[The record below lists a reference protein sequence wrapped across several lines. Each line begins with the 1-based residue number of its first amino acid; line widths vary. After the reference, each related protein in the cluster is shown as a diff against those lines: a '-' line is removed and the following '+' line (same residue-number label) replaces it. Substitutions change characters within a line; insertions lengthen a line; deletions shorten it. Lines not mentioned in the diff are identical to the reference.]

1 MDPQSRPVLLAALA
15 ACLCLCLCPALAD
28 RKFGCLFEDELCA
41 PYEFCVNDGIF
52 GRCHELANADLYTYD
67 ISASALQRLRILLQK
82 LAHRGLTWQDD
93 ITQQVIS
100 RELSKLRNIPLRHQ
114 SSPQSPMTAS
124 SSSRNWKVRPA
135 QAELS
140 RNLEQ
145 YLTGLG
151 FLHHT
156 QIDQQPGL
164 QREGGKIQNE
174 DIRPL
179 SPSETSRSKPK
190 QAWKETTIYSLQK
203 GAGQP
208 PVTKVVSQ
216 GGEGR
221 HPKLST
227 THSSQEPDRN
237 NLLSKHLERILAG
250 APSSQRGVP
259 GGEAVWPKGKLHYIN
274 YIQPAQSELAEPQT
288 PVAFGSKSAKPNL
301 DRLLFKAGSGRL
313 DAKQP
318 LGGIDDHFISN
329 AVNQLGR
336 HSIDMDALMGKD
348 LDQLAGVITGAL
360 LELDEKQ
367 PALGAQP
374 KPGGTDSRG
383 EMEANWEPPVA
394 LHQNQNQNLKSDE
407 GQDLN
412 QKYTLKMKQQGQQM
426 DGADKESIDKHSAF
440 FSKLLD
446 YLNMESFGDKPRIN
460 GEPPAPPQ
468 KMVGLENVHSHT
480 VQGQVSLPHLSEEK
494 TLTLPAKEGTTLQ
507 LTGAAEGPGAQVDSE
522 IERWMQGD
530 QAPAGKKELDEPQK
544 KDMKIKTQL
553 VHVGVKEFSSRGKD
567 RHFGYIIT
575 GSDSLTNDQ
584 GLDLMKHV
592 TQRLSLH
599 AEDLTQLSVLGPAL
613 TFRVGPNPKNVT
625 TADLVQVA
633 VQQKQQLEKETG
645 LKIVEAGVSDRGS
658 LTQIPV
664 VKETRVES
672 GQFLLLSVLCML
684 FILVALAVSG
694 TFFCVR
700 QRSHLHMK
708 EKLASLGTDT
718 STDATAT
725 YQELCRQR
733 MAIRTSERVER
744 PETLRHS
751 RLNSV
756 SSQFSDGPAAS
767 PSTRS
772 STSSW
777 CEEPV
782 PSNMDISTGHMILS
796 YMEDHLKNKNRLER
810 EWEAL
815 CSYQAEPS
823 ACSVGQGEQN
833 SKKNRSDA
841 VVVYDH
847 SRITLKAENNHGN
860 SDYINASPIMDHD
873 PRNPTYIASQGPLAS
888 TVADFWQMVWE
899 SGCVVIVMLTPIS
912 ENGVK
917 QSHHYW
923 PDEGSDVYH
932 VYEVNLV
939 SEHIWCEDFL
949 VRSFYLKNLQTN
961 ETRTV
966 TQFHFLSWMDRGI
979 PNSARTLLDFRRK
992 VNKCYR
998 GRSCPIIVHCS
1009 DGAGR
1014 SGTYILI
1021 DMVLNRMAKGAKEI
1035 DIAATLEHLRDQRA
1049 GMVQTKEQFEFALTA
1064 VAEEVNAILKAL
1076 PQ

>member
-1 MDPQSRPVLLAALA
+1 MTISSCHSSV
-15 ACLCLCLCPALAD
+15 
-28 RKFGCLFEDELCA
+28 
-41 PYEFCVNDGIF
+41 DGIF

-507 LTGAAEGPGAQVDSE
+507 LTGTAEGPGAQVDSE

-633 VQQKQQLEKETG
+633 GGGWELGEDTPIVLAVTPRRPQRPSEPLRGLKGPRGHAKAMSPQAPRPDHMGSVTRSIVLLNVDTTEMMDIVCISMVWYTPWYTPSDSLSPGVKAKPSVQILYICLTERVCPPSVQQKQQLEKETG
-645 LKIVEAGVSDRGS
+645 LKIVEAGVSDY
-658 LTQIPV
+658 
-664 VKETRVES
+664 
-672 GQFLLLSVLCML
+672 LS
-684 FILVALAVSG
+684 
-694 TFFCVR
+694 
-700 QRSHLHMK
+700 K
-708 EKLASLGTDT
+708 
-718 STDATAT
+718 
-725 YQELCRQR
+725 
-733 MAIRTSERVER
+733 
-744 PETLRHS
+744 
-751 RLNSV
+751 
-756 SSQFSDGPAAS
+756 
-767 PSTRS
+767 
-772 STSSW
+772 
-777 CEEPV
+777 
-782 PSNMDISTGHMILS
+782 
-796 YMEDHLKNKNRLER
+796 
-810 EWEAL
+810 
-815 CSYQAEPS
+815 
-823 ACSVGQGEQN
+823 
-833 SKKNRSDA
+833 
-841 VVVYDH
+841 
-847 SRITLKAENNHGN
+847 
-860 SDYINASPIMDHD
+860 
-873 PRNPTYIASQGPLAS
+873 
-888 TVADFWQMVWE
+888 
-899 SGCVVIVMLTPIS
+899 
-912 ENGVK
+912 
-917 QSHHYW
+917 
-923 PDEGSDVYH
+923 
-932 VYEVNLV
+932 
-939 SEHIWCEDFL
+939 
-949 VRSFYLKNLQTN
+949 
-961 ETRTV
+961 
-966 TQFHFLSWMDRGI
+966 
-979 PNSARTLLDFRRK
+979 
-992 VNKCYR
+992 
-998 GRSCPIIVHCS
+998 
-1009 DGAGR
+1009 
-1014 SGTYILI
+1014 
-1021 DMVLNRMAKGAKEI
+1021 
-1035 DIAATLEHLRDQRA
+1035 
-1049 GMVQTKEQFEFALTA
+1049 
-1064 VAEEVNAILKAL
+1064 
-1076 PQ
+1076 

>member
-1 MDPQSRPVLLAALA
+1 MDPRRCPVLFAALA
-15 ACLCLCLCPALAD
+15 VSLCSSPALAD
-28 RKFGCLFEDELCA
+28 NKFGCLFEDELCA
-41 PYEFCVNDGIF
+41 AYEFCFNDRVF
-52 GRCHELANADLYTYD
+52 GRCQELAGADLRTYA
-67 ISASALQRLRILLQK
+67 ISSSALQRLRILLQK
-82 LAHRGLTWQDD
+82 LAHRGLTWRDD

-100 RELSKLRNIPLRHQ
+100 RELSKLRSIPLHHQ
-114 SSPQSPMTAS
+114 ATPPSPLSQY
-124 SSSRNWKVRPA
+124 SSSRSRKVRPA

-140 RNLEQ
+140 KNLQQ
-145 YLTGLG
+145 YLMGLG
-151 FLHHT
+151 FLPHT
-156 QIDQQPGL
+156 EVEGTSGV
-164 QREGGKIQNE
+164 QRESTDVQNE
-174 DIRPL
+174 DLKSDDRL
-179 SPSETSRSKPK
+179 ETGKPK
-190 QAWKETTIYSLQK
+190 PQQAWKETTIYSVHK
-203 GAGQP
+203 GDGKP
-208 PVTKVVSQ
+208 PITKVFTKS
-216 GGEGR
+216 GEGP
-221 HPKLST
+221 HPKLSAA
-227 THSSQEPDRN
+227 HSNQDPGRSK
-237 NLLSKHLERILAG
+237 LLSSHLEQLLAG
-250 APSSQRGVP
+250 APGTQQGVP
-259 GGEAVWPKGKLHYIN
+259 DGEAAWPKGKLHYLSN
-274 YIQPAQSELAEPQT
+274 MQPSQNDHPEPHALVDFNSRPQR
-288 PVAFGSKSAKPNL
+288 PL
-301 DRLLFKAGSGRL
+301 DRLLFKAGSNRL
-313 DAKQP
+313 PAKEP
-318 LGGIDDHFISN
+318 LSLMDERFIQS
-329 AVNQLGR
+329 VVSQLGR
-336 HSIDMDALMGKD
+336 HSINMDALMGKD
-348 LDQLAGVITGAL
+348 LDQLAEVITGAL
-360 LELDEKQ
+360 QEVGEGR
-367 PALGAQP
+367 PALEAQP
-374 KPGGTDSRG
+374 GPGAADSKGNMEGNRKPLATVPLNR
-383 EMEANWEPPVA
+383 
-394 LHQNQNQNLKSDE
+394 NQGLKSDKM
-407 GQDLN
+407 QDLD
-412 QKYTLKMKQQGQQM
+412 QKNALAVNQQGLQI
-426 DGADKESIDKHSAF
+426 DGTDKEPTDKHAAF

-446 YLNMESFGDKPRIN
+446 YLNMEPFGDDPEGN
-460 GEPPAPPQ
+460 SGPPAPLH
-468 KMVGLENVHSHT
+468 KMVGLETVHSRT
-480 VQGQVSLPHLSEEK
+480 MQDQVSVPHSWEVK
-494 TLTLPAKEGTTLQ
+494 TIAEPAKEGATLP
-507 LTGAAEGPGAQVDSE
+507 LIGGVEGPDAQVDSE
-522 IERWMQGD
+522 VERWMQG
-530 QAPAGKKELDEPQK
+530 AKGAAGKKQQEEPQK
-544 KDMKIKTQL
+544 KDMRVKTQL

-575 GSDSLTNDQ
+575 GSDSLTADQ
-584 GLDLMKHV
+584 GTDLMERLA
-592 TQRLSLH
+592 QRVKLH
-599 AEDLTQLSVLGPAL
+599 ADDLTQLSVLGPAL
-613 TFRVGPNPKNVT
+613 TFRVGPNLKNIT
-625 TADLVQVA
+625 TADLVQIA

-672 GQFLLLSVLCML
+672 GQFLLLSVLCTL
-684 FILVALAVSG
+684 FILVAVAVSA

-823 ACSVGQGEQN
+823 ACNVGQGEQN
-833 SKKNRSDA
+833 SKRNRSDA

-873 PRNPTYIASQGPLAS
+873 PRNPTYIAAQGPLV
-888 TVADFWQMVWE
+888 TTWQDFWQMVWE
-899 SGCVVIVMLTPIS
+899 SGCVVIVMLTPLS

-917 QSHHYW
+917 QCHHYW

-932 VYEVNLV
+932 IYEVNLV

-979 PNSARTLLDFRRK
+979 PSSARTLLDFRRK